1 MSDEAVRKEHLSGV
15 EATEKVRSL
24 LKYYRSTMLTTVVG
38 HEIHTRPMGLQG
50 KTEDFDGT
58 LWFFADDRSR
68 KVRDIAG
75 GAVTSLIF
83 QSDDADT
90 YLHLDGDATVDRDRR
105 KMEELFTPIIKTWFP
120 DGLDDPHLTL
130 IRFEAGR
137 GDFWDSKAGMLQVL
151 AAFAKAVVTG
161 KPGAGG
167 NMGDVTLERS

>member
-24 LKYYRSTMLTTVVG
+24 LKHYRSTMLTTMVG
-38 HEIHTRPMGLQG
+38 HEVHTRPIGLQG
-50 KTEDFDGT
+50 KAEEFDGI

-68 KVRDIAG
+68 NVRDIG
-75 GAVTSLIF
+75 EGAVTSLIF
-83 QSDDADT
+83 ESVDADT
-90 YLHLDGDATVDRDRR
+90 YLHLKGRAVVVRDRQ

-120 DGLDDPHLTL
+120 EGLGDPHLTL
-130 IRFEAGR
+130 IAFDAVR

-161 KPGAGG
+161 RRAGG
-167 NMGDVTLERS
+167 NMGDVTLDRS